1 MRKEKGVREN
11 GKGQSRKGWNESGKT
26 EVQRWEKW
34 CGNSRLL
41 GCGPRPRAVCS
52 PSSGSV
58 QGGPAGG
65 PCRGWKGAGLQGR
78 GSKAQAPFVWVVGSR
93 VMPPSPYVF
102 SAHDST
108 LFFVFLFFITGP
120 QFMR

>member
-1 MRKEKGVREN
+1 MGEMVWE
-11 GKGQSRKGWNESGKT
+11 QSLTGLWAAPAR
-26 EVQRWEKW
+26 
-34 CGNSRLL
+34 CLL
-41 GCGPRPRAVCS
+41 AFLWLR
-52 PSSGSV
+52 
-58 QGGPAGG
+58 AGG

-78 GSKAQAPFVWVVGSR
+78 GSKAQAPFVWVVGSG